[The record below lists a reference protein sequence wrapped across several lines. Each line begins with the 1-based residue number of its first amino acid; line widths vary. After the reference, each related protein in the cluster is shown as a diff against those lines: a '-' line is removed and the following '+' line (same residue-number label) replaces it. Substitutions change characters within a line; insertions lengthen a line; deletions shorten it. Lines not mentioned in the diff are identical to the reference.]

1 VFHYKATDLAGA
13 AFERTRVSEPSAAR
27 IAVADFDG
35 DGRLDFATIG
45 YYVEGYY
52 TFEDPQVIRRP
63 GRGAAGHSE
72 RGARRV
78 RGRRLTPIP
87 AADRVAPGSD
97 GRPSTSKPV

>member
-52 TFEDPQVIRRP
+52 TFEDPQVI
-63 GRGAAGHSE
+63 
-72 RGARRV
+72 V
-78 RGRRLTPIP
+78 FLN
-87 AADRVAPGSD
+87 GSGD
-97 GRPSTSKPV
+97 PVEGRPAIPSGALGG